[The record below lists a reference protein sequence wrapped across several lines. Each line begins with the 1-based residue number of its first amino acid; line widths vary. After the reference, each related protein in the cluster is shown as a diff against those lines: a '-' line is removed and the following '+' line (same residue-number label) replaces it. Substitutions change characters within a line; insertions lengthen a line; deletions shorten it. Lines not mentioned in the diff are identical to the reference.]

1 MAIHV
6 DASRVNPKD
15 ENYLVIENI
24 TPDVYS
30 TLGIVPQY
38 TLRKFVVSGLLCEQR
53 GLRALYQFAS
63 RYPQVAFVA
72 AGNVTDHIGQKFVD
86 LENVDY
92 YGYIPQEKL
101 LILSASA
108 AGVFSLYD
116 PSVEINRLAASNKL
130 YDAMMM
136 GLTVITNKG
145 IAASDF
151 VDENR
156 IGVVLPFDF
165 CDQWSCLPLRI

>member
-1 MAIHV
+1 M
-6 DASRVNPKD
+6 N
-15 ENYLVIENI
+15 
-24 TPDVYS
+24 
-30 TLGIVPQY
+30 
-38 TLRKFVVSGLLCEQR
+38 SGLESPLSVC
-53 GLRALYQFAS
+53 S

-108 AGVFSLYD
+108 AGVFRYTHD

-165 CDQWSCLPLRI
+165 CDQWSCLASTDLSDFKEYGANARRLYEQKFTGSGSFEGRSSKLLALLGLQE